1 MADFNRLVKE
11 WEAVKA
17 FWNREDNVS
26 LSKHC
31 EEKDVDYKRCI
42 THNQPMR
49 KLADRAARNKYADE
63 QLAKFRG
70 KLVPRRE
77 QQAERRASVGTID
90 SEDGRNDRPAAPAPR
105 MTLEQEEELH
115 ALREAN
121 ERLNTQKNDLADK
134 VAELTARLRR
144 LEAAPPAA
152 PDVWEGKYLN
162 LYKNKHNEFNW
173 WKNLANRQVAQIQAL
188 KKAADDALLE
198 VELPEGVHQWSERT
212 YEVKE
217 LGEGWEQRARN
228 AALNPKVK
236 PRIVIVEEEK
246 EEA

>member
-31 EEKDVDYKRCI
+31 EEKEVDYKRCI

-77 QQAERRASVGTID
+77 QGAERRASVASD
-90 SEDGRNDRPAAPAPR
+90 HSEPAPAPAPAPR

-144 LEAAPPAA
+144 LEAAPPAPSA
-152 PDVWEGKYLN
+152 SDWEKKYLTIF
-162 LYKNKHNEFNW
+162 KNKHNECNW
-173 WKNLANRQVAQIQAL
+173 WKALANRQVAQIQAL

-217 LGEGWEQRARN
+217 LEENWEERARK
-228 AALNPKVK
+228 ASVLK
-236 PRIVIVEEEK
+236 PRRVVIATDAEEEK
-246 EEA
+246 LDA